1 MKIEINDS
9 TTAADKADGGADWVD
24 LWKLE
29 RERAIKDLLLIE
41 TDKRMY
47 INQKKQLQALVSL
60 LFELEFYKTN
70 LSILD
75 EKNLMKY
82 ISNRTKRKREEN
94 E

>member
-1 MKIEINDS
+1 MKIAINDG
-9 TTAADKADGGADWVD
+9 TTTADKADGGADWVD
-24 LWKLE
+24 LWNLE

-70 LSILD
+70 ISILD
-75 EKNLMKY
+75 EKSLTEY
-82 ISNRTKRKREEN
+82 ISNRTKRKREKN